1 MIKKIIS
8 NTIVILVLAV
18 IIGILTGLF
27 IPKAGMKSVLVLKQI
42 SGQVIFF
49 LVPMI
54 IIGFVAPSI
63 ASLKGNVSRLIVF
76 AFLLAY
82 LSSVGAAFCHAGR
95 ISGDAFAGHTA
106 CHRILEGTA

>member
-63 ASLKGNVSRLIVF
+63 ASLK
-76 AFLLAY
+76 
-82 LSSVGAAFCHAGR
+82 
-95 ISGDAFAGHTA
+95 
-106 CHRILEGTA
+106 

>member
-82 LSSVGAAFCHAGR
+82 LSS
-95 ISGDAFAGHTA
+95 
-106 CHRILEGTA
+106 